1 MVKPGVKK
9 EGKQPREVRRAQI
22 TEAALRIIARHGVRA
37 LTTSAIA
44 QEVGI
49 SEANLY
55 RHFKNKDEILS
66 EMVDMIGEGLRKNF
80 EKVFKT
86 EATPLSKLKKVFKLH
101 LEYIEK
107 NEGIPR
113 LGFSEDIHQSNREL
127 GERLFRNIERY
138 ADELEK
144 LMREGKKAGALKKE
158 LEPRSAALMFIGMVQ
173 VVTFRWSLSGFS
185 FPLVAEGMKM
195 WENFEGC
202 LRHK

>member
-1 MVKPGVKK
+1 MKKISKPI
-9 EGKQPREVRRAQI
+9 GKMPREVRRTQI
-22 TEAALRIIARHGVRA
+22 AEAALRIIARQGVRA

-55 RHFKNKDEILS
+55 RHFRNKDEILS

-80 EKVFKT
+80 ESVFKT
-86 EATPLSKLKKVFKLH
+86 DATPISKLKKVFRLH
-101 LEYIEK
+101 LDYIEK

-113 LGFSEDIHQSNREL
+113 LGFSEDMHWGNREL
-127 GERLFRNIERY
+127 GERLLRNIERY

-144 LMREGKKAGALKKE
+144 LMREGQKTGALKRE
-158 LEPRSAALMFIGMVQ
+158 LEPRTAALMLIGMVQ

-195 WENFEGC
+195 WENFESC
-202 LRHK
+202 VRLK

>member
-1 MVKPGVKK
+1 M
-9 EGKQPREVRRAQI
+9 PREVRRTQI
-22 TEAALRIIARHGVRA
+22 AEAALRIIARQGVRA

-55 RHFKNKDEILS
+55 RHFRNKDEILS

-80 EKVFKT
+80 ESVFKT
-86 EATPLSKLKKVFKLH
+86 DATPISKLKKVFRLH
-101 LEYIEK
+101 LDYIEK

-113 LGFSEDIHQSNREL
+113 LGFSEDMHWGNREL
-127 GERLFRNIERY
+127 GERLLTNIERY

-144 LMREGKKAGALKKE
+144 LIQEGQKTGALKRE
-158 LEPRSAALMFIGMVQ
+158 LEPRTAALMLIGMVQ

-195 WENFEGC
+195 WENFESC
-202 LRHK
+202 VRFK